1 MTYSID
7 WEKIKAEVDLEQYF
21 LFKQGSTYQFDK
33 YKKAYVQDS
42 TSKGGDIIRFF
53 KHERTGIRMYYSIV
67 YNDSG
72 DIIQFIKKR
81 ILKNFDASAEEINRE
96 LKDYLG
102 IAASEQVFKS
112 INMQSNLHEPF
123 VDNKKYVIYGNI
135 IPNIERHLPYLNSF
149 RKLSQKVLSS
159 ALFHTIFFTYKTFGT
174 ESLGFY
180 IKDIAGN
187 VVGINRVQT
196 SDDEYFNK
204 KWFDK
209 DSKNGVGFTFSK
221 FVEETETL
229 SIFESV
235 FDAISFHEIYN
246 EKSIQYVS
254 TNGELGFRKARLIKE
269 YYEINQFKK
278 IFLCNDNDLAGFYFN
293 LCIITA
299 FIPCINSVK
308 KSKNNITIEI
318 SELHEEASPIKILKQ
333 FFEKADQKHE
343 LKEDSELPQSY
354 FTETLSPN
362 SVTHCFMIGN
372 SKESI
377 KFFTD
382 LLFRL
387 WNLDN
392 FIAIKTPIN
401 KDFNEDLITSKNTN
415 NG

>member
-1 MTYSID
+1 MIYSID
-7 WEKIKAEVDLEQYF
+7 WERIKAEVDLEQYF
-21 LFKQGSTYQFDK
+21 LFKQGAIYQFDK
-33 YKKAYVQDS
+33 YKKAYVQNS
-42 TSKGGDIIRFF
+42 TAKDGDIIRFF
-53 KHERTGIRMYYSIV
+53 KHERTGVKMYYSIV

-81 ILKNFDASAEEINRE
+81 ILKKFDASAEEINRE

-102 IAASEQVFKS
+102 ISTSKLVFKS
-112 INMQSNLHEPF
+112 INTQSNLHEPF
-123 VDNKKYVIYGNI
+123 VENKKYMIYGNI
-135 IPNIERHLPYLNSF
+135 IPKIEQHLPYLNSF
-149 RKLSQKVLSS
+149 RQLSQKVLSS
-159 ALFHTIFFTYKTFGT
+159 VLFHTIFFTYKTSGT

-196 SDDEYFNK
+196 SNDKYFNK

-209 DSKNGVGFTFSK
+209 DSKNGVGFTFS
-221 FVEETETL
+221 EILEHTETL

-278 IFLCNDNDLAGFYFN
+278 LFLCNDNDLAGFYFN

-318 SELHEEASPIKILKQ
+318 SELHEDSPIKILKQ
-333 FFEKADQKHE
+333 FFEKADQNYE

-354 FTETLSPN
+354 FTETLSQN
-362 SVTHCFMIGN
+362 NVTHYFMIGN

-392 FIAIKTPIN
+392 FITIKTPIN
-401 KDFNEDLITSKNTN
+401 KDFNEDLITSINTE

>member
-1 MTYSID
+1 MIYSID
-7 WEKIKAEVDLEQYF
+7 WERIKTEVDLEQYF
-21 LFKQGSTYQFDK
+21 LFKQGAIYQFDK
-33 YKKAYVQDS
+33 YKKAYVQNS
-42 TSKGGDIIRFF
+42 TSKDGDIIRFF
-53 KHERTGIRMYYSIV
+53 KHERTGIKMYYSIV

-102 IAASEQVFKS
+102 IATSEQVFKS

-123 VDNKKYVIYGNI
+123 VETKKYLIYGNI
-135 IPNIERHLPYLNSF
+135 IPKIEQHLPYLISF

-159 ALFHTIFFTYKTFGT
+159 ALFHTIFFTYKTSCT

-196 SDDEYFNK
+196 SDDKYFNK

-209 DSKNGVGFTFSK
+209 DSKNGVGFTFSQ
-221 FVEETETL
+221 FTEHTETL
-229 SIFESV
+229 SIFESI

-254 TNGELGFRKARLIKE
+254 TNGELGFRKAQLIKA
-269 YYEINQFKK
+269 YFEINQFKK
-278 IFLCNDNDLAGFYFN
+278 VFLCNDNDSAGFYFN

-299 FIPCINSVK
+299 FIPCINSIK
-308 KSKNNITIEI
+308 KAKNNITIEI
-318 SELHEEASPIKILKQ
+318 SELYEDSPIKILKQ
-333 FFEKADQKHE
+333 FFQKTDQKHE

-362 SVTHCFMIGN
+362 SVTHYFMIGN

-387 WNLDN
+387 WNLDS
-392 FIAIKTPIN
+392 FITIKTSMN
-401 KDFNEDLITSKNTN
+401 KDFNEDLITSKNTE